1 MRVDLY
7 GNDWLIEIDG
17 YEYKIIGNKEDGYEI
32 IFEDAE
38 GCLTSYFSSNDF
50 EECLVWVY
58 NS

>member
-1 MRVDLY
+1 MIINLHD
-7 GNDWLIEIDG
+7 GDWVVNIDG
-17 YEYKIIGNKEDGYEI
+17 IEYLIVGNKEDGYEI

-50 EECLVWVY
+50 EECLVWCY